1 MSKDPKTTTENEPEE
16 VEVNELEEQP
26 SILDPSFVTVVE
38 DEDETEE

>member
-26 SILDPSFVTVVE
+26 SILDPSFVPVVE